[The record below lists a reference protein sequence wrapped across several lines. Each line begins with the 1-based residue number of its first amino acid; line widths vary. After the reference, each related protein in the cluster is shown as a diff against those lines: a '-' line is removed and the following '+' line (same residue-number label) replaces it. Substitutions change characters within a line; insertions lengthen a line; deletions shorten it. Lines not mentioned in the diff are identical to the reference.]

1 MSELQEAVVVATAR
15 TPMGKYGGQLKD
27 VRADDLAATVLAEA
41 VRRAGVEPA
50 DVEDV
55 VMGCANQAGEDNRN
69 VARMGLLLAGFPV
82 EVPGHTVNRLCGS
95 GMQAVISACREIQTG
110 AARVMV
116 AGGVE
121 SMTRAP
127 WVMAKA
133 DGPFPR
139 GPQTVYDSSLGWRLV
154 NPRMAELYGT
164 LQMGETAERVAARY
178 EIGRE
183 DQDEFAARSHRLA
196 VAAQK
201 EGRLADEITPVTVAQ
216 KKGDLLSL
224 TEDEGP
230 RPDSTP
236 EVLAGLRPVFQKEGT
251 VTAGNASP
259 LNDGA
264 SALVLMSSAEA
275 RRRGL
280 EPLARFVAAGAA
292 GVHPDY
298 MGIGPVPATARA
310 LDQAGLKVDDVE
322 LFEINEA
329 FAAQSVACVR
339 LLGID
344 EERVNVNGGAIA
356 LGHPL
361 GSSGS
366 RLVSTLVR
374 ELGRRDAHYGVATM
388 CIGVGQGIASVWER
402 VP

>member
-1 MSELQEAVVVATAR
+1 MEGRLREAVIVSTAR
-15 TPMGKYGGQLKD
+15 TPMGRYGGQLKD
-27 VRADDLAATVLAEA
+27 VRADDLAAVVIAEA
-41 VRRAGVEPA
+41 VKRAQVEPA
-50 DVEDV
+50 AVDDVIL
-55 VMGCANQAGEDNRN
+55 GCANQAGEDNRN

-82 EVPGHTVNRLCGS
+82 EVPGQTVNRLCGS
-95 GMQAVISACREIQTG
+95 GMQAIVAGVREIQAG
-110 AARVMV
+110 GSDVIV

-127 WVMAKA
+127 WVMAKP
-133 DGPFPR
+133 DGGFPR
-139 GPQTVYDSSLGWRLV
+139 GPQTAYDTSLGWRLI
-154 NPRMAELYGT
+154 NPRMAEMYGT

-178 EIGRE
+178 EVSRE

-196 VAAQK
+196 VAAQHG
-201 EGRLADEITPVTVAQ
+201 GRLAPEIVPVTVPV
-216 KKGDLLSL
+216 KRGDPQVLGQ
-224 TEDEGP
+224 DEGP
-230 RPDSTP
+230 RQDSTP
-236 EVLAGLRPVFQKEGT
+236 QTLAALRPAFQKDGT

-264 SALVLMSSAEA
+264 SAVVLMSGEEAE
-275 RRRGL
+275 RRGL
-280 EPLARFVAAGAA
+280 NPLARFVSASPA
-292 GVHPDY
+292 GVDPNY

-310 LDQAGLKVDDVE
+310 LDMAGLKVADVD

-329 FAAQSVACVR
+329 FAAQAVACVR

-344 EERVNVNGGAIA
+344 VEKVNVNGGAIA

-374 ELGRRDAHYGVATM
+374 ELERREGRYGVAAM

-402 VP
+402 L